1 MRDLVK
7 WKPRE
12 VADRRGWDSLFDW
25 NPFESFNRD
34 FFNVFEEAVT
44 YLDDDKNVV
53 VELEVP
59 GFNKDNIDIELSGG
73 VLNVKGEREVKTECY
88 VGRKSINKRYSIG
101 EYTDATATV
110 NDGILKIV
118 ITTPSEEKKSI
129 EVK

>member
-1 MRDLVK
+1 MKDLIK
-7 WKPRE
+7 WRPRT
-12 VADRRGWDSLFDW
+12 VSNRRGIDSLFDW
-25 NPFESFNRD
+25 NPFESLKLD
-34 FFNVFEEAVT
+34 FFDMFEDAVT
-44 YLDDDKNVV
+44 YFDDEKNVV

-59 GFNKDNIDIELSGG
+59 GFNKDNIEIELSGG
-73 VLNVKGEREVKTECY
+73 VLNIKGEREVKTECY

-110 NDGILKIV
+110 NDGILKVV